1 MVFFSTNVHITGP
14 QKRQPFWSPH
24 HQDETPRIDWNSLVS
39 LLVSLASSASKQIG
53 SKIIQDPCLEIEL
66 YWTCSIIQFVCR
78 LTQTQIGNKQI
89 GYKIDQK
96 CICLEVTI
104 WMIKVHISLFCTKQ
118 FLNSQSQPFRCS
130 NAAVEAWRRLQTVE
144 KSLGRNLFLQGC
156 LLQNVIQCVL
166 QSKLIVFL
174 GQWRHYQGEIILWK
188 RWHRRL
194 AVFQNF
200 KTGERDAV
208 AATKHTTISAIYC
221 GPPHPRQLS

>member
-1 MVFFSTNVHITGP
+1 M
-14 QKRQPFWSPH
+14 
-24 HQDETPRIDWNSLVS
+24 PRNRVILNLFYHS
-39 LLVSLASSASKQIG
+39 I
-53 SKIIQDPCLEIEL
+53 CL
-66 YWTCSIIQFVCR
+66 QV
-78 LTQTQIGNKQI
+78 TQTQIGNKQI

-156 LLQNVIQCVL
+156 LLQNVLQCVL

-174 GQWRHYQGEIILWK
+174 GQWRHITRAGRNHIVKKMASKIGRVSKFQSRREGCCSSHQTYHNFGNILWTPPPQTIIL
-188 RWHRRL
+188 
-194 AVFQNF
+194 
-200 KTGERDAV
+200 
-208 AATKHTTISAIYC
+208 ATKMSLNGPNFNLYSIYIYIHIIRLHTHETMLDVTMQSLVIHYLYPSLI
-221 GPPHPRQLS
+221 

>member
-1 MVFFSTNVHITGP
+1 MLAYIPYMDPMGFAENELVNGVFSTNVHITGP

-78 LTQTQIGNKQI
+78 LTQTQIGNKHI

-174 GQWRHYQGEIILWK
+174 GQWRHITREKSYCEKDGIEDWPC
-188 RWHRRL
+188 
-194 AVFQNF
+194 F
-200 KTGERDAV
+200 KISKQER
-208 AATKHTTISAIYC
+208 
-221 GPPHPRQLS
+221 GML